1 MDASRMISLRYNETL
16 AYADQLEELVI
27 QLEHMA
33 ERAQADQELLT
44 SMWTGEAGFAY
55 KVKLMREE
63 ALIRRRSDELL
74 AAACALRNAARK
86 TYAAELYALSLL
98 GG

>member
-16 AYADQLEELVI
+16 AYADQLEELAI
-27 QLEHMA
+27 QLKHMA
-33 ERAQADQELLT
+33 ERAQADQELLA
-44 SMWTGEAGFAY
+44 SMWIGEAGSEY

-63 ALIRRRSDELL
+63 ALIRHRSDELL